1 MNPGIQAL
9 LIICLTIIALSFLG
23 SRNNKNKK

>member
-9 LIICLTIIALSFLG
+9 LIICLTIIVLSYLG
-23 SRNNKNKK
+23 SKNKKQK